1 MHGNA
6 LGKATFRQCPEDF
19 NVHEIVDFEPSGEGE
34 HLLVHI
40 HKRDQNTQWVCG
52 LLAELANINRRDIG
66 FCGLKDRFAVAT
78 QWFSLHLP
86 GKDIDLSQLQHD
98 DFKILS
104 SGRHNKKLRRG
115 DHLGNRFSIRLRDF
129 EIDIEQLSERL
140 NRIQHQGVPNYFA
153 EQRFGWDANNL
164 VKAQQLIVDGRL
176 KGNRQGTGMY
186 LSAARS
192 WLFNLLLDQYLLL
205 GNNSVEDTGALWG
218 RGRSATGESF
228 HETERQVLE
237 PWADW
242 CHAMEHAGLKQQR
255 RAFILKPSALTYQQ
269 VQEGQFELNFE
280 LPAGS
285 YATAILREIA
295 QLIRPEFKS
304 L

>member
-1 MHGNA
+1 MHGDE

-19 NVHEIVDFEPSGEGE
+19 NVHEIVDFKPSGEGE

-40 HKRDQNTQWVCG
+40 QKRDQNTQWVAG
-52 LLAELANINRRDIG
+52 LLAELANINRHDIG
-66 FCGLKDRFAVAT
+66 FCGLKDRFAIAT
-78 QWFSLHLP
+78 QWYSLHLP
-86 GKDIDLSQLQHD
+86 GKDIDLSQLQHN
-98 DFKILS
+98 DFQILS

-115 DHLGNRFSIRLRDF
+115 DHAGNRFTIRLRDF
-129 EIDIEQLSERL
+129 DIDFEQISERL
-140 NRIQHQGVPNYFA
+140 NKIQQQGVPNYFA

-164 VKAQQLIVDGRL
+164 VKAQQLIIDGRL

-192 WLFNLLLDQYLLL
+192 WLFNLLLDQYLLR
-205 GNNSVEDTGALWG
+205 GKVNFEDTGALWG
-218 RGRSATGESF
+218 RGRSATCDDFQEV
-228 HETERQVLE
+228 ERQVLE

-242 CHAMEHAGLKQQR
+242 CLALEHAGLKQQR
-255 RAFILKPSALTYQQ
+255 RTFILKPSELTYQQ
-269 VQEGQFELNFE
+269 LEKGLFELNFE
-280 LPAGS
+280 LPVGS

-295 QLIRPEFKS
+295 QLIRPEFKR

>member
-1 MHGNA
+1 MHGDE

-19 NVHEIVDFEPSGEGE
+19 NVHEIVDFKPSGEGE

-40 HKRDQNTQWVCG
+40 QKRDQNTQWVAG

-66 FCGLKDRFAVAT
+66 FCGLKDRFAIAT
-78 QWFSLHLP
+78 QWYSLHLP
-86 GKDIDLSQLQHD
+86 GKEIDLTQLQHN
-98 DFKILS
+98 DFQILS

-115 DHLGNRFSIRLRDF
+115 DHAGNRFTIRLRDF
-129 EIDIEQLSERL
+129 DIDFEQISERL
-140 NRIQHQGVPNYFA
+140 NKIQQQGVPNYFA

-164 VKAQQLIVDGRL
+164 VKAQQLIIDGRL

-192 WLFNLLLDQYLLL
+192 WLFNLLLDQYLLR
-205 GNNSVEDTGALWG
+205 GKVNFEDTGALWG
-218 RGRSATGESF
+218 RGRSATCDDFQEV
-228 HETERQVLE
+228 ERRVLE
-237 PWADW
+237 PWTDW
-242 CHAMEHAGLKQQR
+242 CHALEHAGLKQQR
-255 RAFILKPSALTYQQ
+255 RTFILKPSELTYQQ
-269 VQEGQFELNFE
+269 LEKGLFELNFE
-280 LPAGS
+280 LPVGS

-295 QLIRPEFKS
+295 QLIRPEFKR

>member
-6 LGKATFRQCPEDF
+6 LGKATFRHCPEDF
-19 NVHEIVDFEPSGEGE
+19 NVHEIIDFEPFGEGE

-40 HKRDQNTQWVCG
+40 YKRDQNTQWIAG
-52 LLAELANINRRDIG
+52 LLAEQANINRRNIG
-66 FCGLKDRFAVAT
+66 FCGLKDRFAIAT

-86 GKDIDLSQLQHD
+86 GRDIDLSQLQHND
-98 DFKILS
+98 YQILS
-104 SGRHNKKLRRG
+104 IGRHNKKLRRG
-115 DHLGNRFSIRLRDF
+115 DHAGNRFSIRLRDF
-129 EIDIEQLSERL
+129 NVSYEQFSERL
-140 NRIQHQGVPNYFA
+140 EKIEKQGVPNYFA

-164 VKAQQLIVDGRL
+164 VKAQELIIDGRL

-192 WLFNLLLDQYLLL
+192 WLFNLLLDQYLVL
-205 GNNSVEDTGALWG
+205 GNVNFEDTGALWG
-218 RGRSATGESF
+218 RGRSATCKSF
-228 HETERQVLE
+228 QATEVQVLE
-237 PWADW
+237 PWSDW

-255 RAFILKPSALTYQQ
+255 RAFILKPSKLTYQQ

-280 LPAGS
+280 LPVGS

-295 QLIRPEFKS
+295 QLIRPEFKR

>member
-1 MHGNA
+1 
-6 LGKATFRQCPEDF
+6 
-19 NVHEIVDFEPSGEGE
+19 
-34 HLLVHI
+34 
-40 HKRDQNTQWVCG
+40 
-52 LLAELANINRRDIG
+52 
-66 FCGLKDRFAVAT
+66 
-78 QWFSLHLP
+78 
-86 GKDIDLSQLQHD
+86 
-98 DFKILS
+98 
-104 SGRHNKKLRRG
+104 
-115 DHLGNRFSIRLRDF
+115 
-129 EIDIEQLSERL
+129 
-140 NRIQHQGVPNYFA
+140 VPNYFA

-205 GNNSVEDTGALWG
+205 GNDSVEDTGALWG

-228 HETERQVLE
+228 QEIERQVLE

-255 RAFILKPSALTYQQ
+255 RAFILKPSSLTYQQ

>member
-1 MHGNA
+1 

-19 NVHEIVDFEPSGEGE
+19 NVHEILDFEPSGEGE

-40 HKRDQNTQWVCG
+40 RKRDQNTQWIAG
-52 LLAELANINRRDIG
+52 ILAELANINRRDIG
-66 FCGLKDRFAVAT
+66 FCGLKDRFAIAT

-86 GKDIDLSQLQHD
+86 GRDINLSQLQHND
-98 DFKILS
+98 YQILA

-115 DHLGNRFSIRLRDF
+115 DHAGNRFSIRLRDF
-129 EIDIEQLSERL
+129 DIDFEQLSKRL
-140 NRIQHQGVPNYFA
+140 KKIEKQGVPNYFA

-164 VKAQQLIVDGRL
+164 VKAQQLIVDGKL

-192 WLFNLLLDQYLLL
+192 WLFNLLLDQYLVL
-205 GNNSVEDTGALWG
+205 GNVNFEDTGALWG
-218 RGRSATGESF
+218 RGRSATCKNF
-228 HETERQVLE
+228 QTIERQVLE

-255 RAFILKPSALTYQQ
+255 RAFILKPSKLTYQQ
-269 VQEGQFELNFE
+269 VQDSQFELNFE
-280 LPAGS
+280 LSVGS

-295 QLIRPEFKS
+295 QLIRPEFKR